1 MSDDYTPNMA
11 FVGQRFPAE
20 VEYRSEHEAIITA
33 VLPDGFTVTAT
44 DSNRQGRLIKPEVF
58 IMTWSHEN
66 SKYLALLTYAH
77 TTDEGV

>member
-58 IMTWSHEN
+58 ILNWNFHSNQYTAILSYVE
-66 SKYLALLTYAH
+66 Y
-77 TTDEGV
+77 

>member
-1 MSDDYTPNMA
+1 MSDGYTPNMA

-44 DSNRQGRLIKPEVF
+44 DSNRQNRSIEPSLLILDWNPELKNY
-58 IMTWSHEN
+58 SAAA
-66 SKYLALLTYAH
+66 SYLLGY
-77 TTDEGV
+77 